1 MNESHRTTF
10 DMNFKQAE
18 LFIAPKLEQDVHD
31 FYIALKRATLVDGD
45 LRKTWRRSFLEYCQD
60 WHYLLFSHRE
70 FKFGFWVTQFSNAYY
85 ACVAEQEEFQIWP
98 ENEKQWADL
107 VSKIL
112 YKLEKLFK
120 SIGFQEMLN
129 KCNTAYEKKIQ
140 KLMDQ
145 YSDMNRLSV
154 DAPDLKFY
162 LTMHPHPTAQELS
175 HIQNFSRALKQFE
188 RRLMDKPWCRAQVL
202 YRFYQIYRDPE
213 FQHYVVR
220 YYLTFQKA
228 FYSEETNYCA
238 KLREI
243 WSDVT
248 EGIGVL
254 LEQKQFK
261 PDVQGNLTVP
271 PFMNDDMESPLE
283 NLESLDVRMTSLK
296 EHATNL
302 YVWDRG
308 MESFSGQIIQ
318 HK

>member
-18 LFIAPKLEQDVHD
+18 LFVAPKLEQDVHD

-45 LRKTWRRSFLEYCQD
+45 LRKTWRRSFFEYCQD

-112 YKLEKLFK
+112 IKLEKLFK

-129 KCNTAYEKKIQ
+129 KCNAAYEKKIQ

-145 YSDMNRLSV
+145 YSNINRLSV

-175 HIQNFSRALKQFE
+175 HIQSFSRALKQFE
-188 RRLMDKPWCRAQVL
+188 RRLMDKSWCRAQVL

-213 FQHYVVR
+213 HQHYVVR
-220 YYLTFQKA
+220 YFLTFQKA

-261 PDVQGNLTVP
+261 PDVQGNRTVP
-271 PFMNDDMESPLE
+271 SFMNDDMESPLE

-296 EHATNL
+296 EHVTNL

-308 MESFSGQIIQ
+308 MESFSGQIVK